1 MTRRNIAGGWW
12 LAAASLTLAG
22 CTGGILDKQFSAR
35 PKAEAR
41 ERWNALRG
49 RVKLQLAE
57 QHLAAG
63 RLDDAEKALNEA
75 LALDGPQPE
84 SLLIAGKLR
93 FEQGRLAEARAALA
107 SAAAQSEP
115 DPEIEYWSGILAER
129 YGHLDQAAEH
139 YARALALNPNEPGY
153 LTARAETLVALD
165 RAAEA
170 LELIEG
176 RVADFDDDPAV
187 RLLAA
192 RVSRLMGLRGPAA
205 AHVREALRGHE
216 DDPALCAEAALLLG
230 WAGEHGEVITI
241 LGPLVNQE
249 LRSGGNDGRNAFD
262 GVLAASAGRV
272 YAAALLARQR
282 FAEAHTVLKAILCRD
297 PDDLLAWSLF
307 ARSALAAGDAAEAAA
322 ALDSLHQRTA
332 PTAETLL
339 LAAYAALRLG
349 QPQAALDSARRAVEL
364 EPRMVEAHCLM
375 AEAAAALGR
384 GELRDKA
391 CAAALAIEPRSTAVA
406 ALVGRLKPVDGSRR
420 RAAAV
425 AANRPASLAEPV
437 AEADFEEGP

>member
-1 MTRRNIAGGWW
+1 MTRRSIAPGGV
-12 LAAASLTLAG
+12 LAAVSLALAG

-57 QHLAAG
+57 QHLSAG
-63 RLDDAEKALNEA
+63 QLEDAEKALNEA

-93 FEQGRLAEARAALA
+93 FEQGRLAEARSALA

-115 DPEIEYWSGILAER
+115 NPEIEYWSGILAER
-129 YGHLDQAAEH
+129 YGNLDQAAEH
-139 YARALALNPNEPGY
+139 YARALALNPHDPAY
-153 LTARAETLVALD
+153 LTARAEALVALD
-165 RAAEA
+165 RTAEA
-170 LELIEG
+170 LELIES

-192 RVSRLMGLRGPAA
+192 RISRMLGLRGPAA
-205 AHVREALRGHE
+205 THAREALRGHE
-216 DDPALCAEAALLLG
+216 DDPALCVEAALLLG
-230 WAGEHGEVITI
+230 WAGEYGEVITI
-241 LGPLVNQE
+241 LAPLVHRE
-249 LRSGGNDGRNAFD
+249 LRGGSDAGRDSFD

-272 YAAALLARQR
+272 YAAALLNRDRFDEAR
-282 FAEAHTVLKAILCRD
+282 TVLKAILSRD
-297 PDDLLAWSLF
+297 PNDLLAWSLF
-307 ARSALAAGDAAEAAA
+307 ARSALAAGDAAEAAS
-322 ALDSLHQRTA
+322 ALGSLHQRTA

-349 QPQAALDSARRAVEL
+349 QPQAALDSARRALEL
-364 EPRMVEAHCLM
+364 EPRMVEAHCLT

-384 GELRDKA
+384 SELLNKA
-391 CAAALAIEPRSTAVA
+391 CAEALALEPRSPAVA
-406 ALVGRLKPVDGSRR
+406 ALVRRLKPAPSPRPQ
-420 RAAAV
+420 AA
-425 AANRPASLAEPV
+425 AANRPASLDQPM